1 MLEVEV
7 NRWLVVGTILAFGFS
22 AFLRKMAVDRMHP
35 YNMQVLSAFIY
46 MSLVPLWHHLASK
59 EPEGGYNLPGAAFTL
74 ATLLLHIFG
83 SVAFGLLLKS
93 SNSTGALAVMIS
105 SSPVITTML
114 SIYFLGE
121 KFELRHAIAAVL
133 TLAGLTLFNMK

>member
-1 MLEVEV
+1 M
-7 NRWLVVGTILAFGFS
+7 NKWLIAGTVAAFGLS

-59 EPEGGYNLPGAAFTL
+59 ETEGGYNVPGAVFTL
-74 ATLLLHIFG
+74 ATILLHILG

-114 SIYFLGE
+114 SIYFLNE
-121 KFELRHAIAAVL
+121 KFEMRHAVATTL
-133 TLAGLTLFNMK
+133 TLAGLALFNMK

>member
-1 MLEVEV
+1 M
-7 NRWLVVGTILAFGFS
+7 NRWLVAGTILAFGLS

-35 YNMQVLSAFIY
+35 YNMQVLSAFVY
-46 MSLVPLWHHLASK
+46 LSLVPLWHHLAGK
-59 EPEGGYNLPGAAFTL
+59 EVDGGYNLSGAAFTL
-74 ATLLLHIFG
+74 ATILLHILG

-93 SNSTGALAVMIS
+93 SNSTGALSVMIS

-114 SIYFLGE
+114 SIYFLNE
-121 KFELRHAIAAVL
+121 KFEMRHAAATIL